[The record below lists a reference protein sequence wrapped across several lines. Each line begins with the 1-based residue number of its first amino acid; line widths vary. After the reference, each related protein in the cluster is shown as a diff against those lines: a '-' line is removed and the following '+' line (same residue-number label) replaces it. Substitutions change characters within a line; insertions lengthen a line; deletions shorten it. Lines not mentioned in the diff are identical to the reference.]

1 MTDEQADAAGRS
13 PDADSRGVSGGET
26 PDAEGRTP
34 DAERRTPEDGTSID
48 AGTFY
53 DELDARGRPVATT
66 AELAAA
72 IDGPV
77 GATADALSELE
88 ADGLVGRLDVT
99 AAETA
104 WYAPGRADADER
116 ITVFEKRRDVIVDR
130 PAQYTRA
137 LLTQF
142 AHLEDTNR
150 EGGYVYTVREEDVW
164 NAPYDSLAELRS
176 TVRSALGGRYE
187 ALEGWIEGQWE
198 RAHKFRLSTH
208 EDGYVVLEAKSA
220 DLLGNVAEPRLDD
233 GVLRARIGD
242 ETAWVADDRTAELKR
257 TLYEAGYPVQDDR
270 DLETG
275 DDLPV
280 ELELD
285 LRPYQAD
292 WVARFADSGSGVLV
306 GPPGSGK
313 TVAAL
318 GAMADV
324 EGETLVLVPSRELAG
339 QWREEILAHT
349 TLSPEQVGE
358 YHGGAKEIRPVTI
371 ATYRTAGMDRHR
383 TLFDSRKW
391 GLIVFDEVHHIPSPI
406 HRRSAALQA
415 KHRLGLTATPVRET
429 DDQEEIYTLVGPPIG
444 TDWEALFE
452 AGYVAEPEVEIRFL
466 PWASPEHREEY
477 AASDGHGR
485 RQAAAT
491 NPAKIREISAILHEN
506 RGSKAIVFVEYI
518 DQGDAIAE
526 APGAPFISGETPHA
540 RRSRLFDRFRR
551 GAVDT
556 IVVSR
561 VGDEGIDLPDAEV
574 AIAASGLGGSRRQGA
589 QRAGR
594 TMRPVGKARMY
605 VLATRGT
612 EEEDFARNRTKHLAA
627 RGVRVRETE
636 PVAVGDPGETSPD
649 PEETSPDPGV
659 GDASPGDAEE

>member
-1 MTDEQADAAGRS
+1 VTDEQSDAAGQPVDADGEGAS
-13 PDADSRGVSGGET
+13 DADSEAPVDVDGKAVVDADSGI
-26 PDAEGRTP
+26 AV
-34 DAERRTPEDGTSID
+34 D
-48 AGTFY
+48 AGRFY
-53 DELDARGRPVATT
+53 DELDARGRPVVTT
-66 AELAAA
+66 AEVAAA
-72 IDGPV
+72 LDRPV
-77 GATADALSELE
+77 EATGEALSRL
-88 ADGLVGRLDVT
+88 ATDGHVGRLDVT
-99 AAETA
+99 ATETA
-104 WYAPGRADADER
+104 WHAPGRTDADER
-116 ITVFEKRRDVIVDR
+116 ITVFEKRRDVIVDQ

-142 AHLEDTNR
+142 AHLADTNR
-150 EGGYVYTVREEDVW
+150 EGGYIYTVREEDIW
-164 NAPYDSLAELRS
+164 NAPYETLPELLS
-176 TVRSALGGRYE
+176 TVRSALGSRYE

-208 EDGYVVLEAKSA
+208 DDGYVVLEAKSA
-220 DLLGNVAEPRLDD
+220 DLLGNVADPRLDD
-233 GVLRARIGD
+233 DVLRARIGD
-242 ETAWVADDRTAELKR
+242 ESAWVAEDRTAELKR

-275 DDLPV
+275 DDLPFD
-280 ELELD
+280 LELG

-292 WVARFADSGSGVLV
+292 WIARFADSGSGVLV

-313 TVAAL
+313 TIAAL
-318 GAMADV
+318 GVMADV

-339 QWREEILAHT
+339 QWHDEILEHT
-349 TLSPEQVGE
+349 TLSPDQVGE
-358 YHGGAKEIRPVTI
+358 YHGGAKKIRPVTI

-406 HRRSAALQA
+406 HRRSASLQT

-429 DDQEEIYTLVGPPIG
+429 EDQEEIYTLVGPPIG

-466 PWASPEHREEY
+466 PWASPSHREEY

-491 NPAKIREISAILHEN
+491 NPAKIREISAILHQN

-526 APGAPFISGETPHA
+526 ALSAPFISGETPHA

-636 PVAVGDPGETSPD
+636 PVAVGDPN
-649 PEETSPDPGV
+649 
-659 GDASPGDAEE
+659 DASAAPGAGGGSESDVKK

>member
-1 MTDEQADAAGRS
+1 MTDEQADAAGGP
-13 PDADSRGVSGGET
+13 PDADSEAPTDTDGEGVTDPDRER
-26 PDAEGRTP
+26 PAEADDEQPVDAE
-34 DAERRTPEDGTSID
+34 A
-48 AGTFY
+48 FY
-53 DELDARGRPVATT
+53 EALDARGRPVVT
-66 AELAAA
+66 AAEVAAA
-72 IDGPV
+72 LDRPAGV
-77 GATADALSELE
+77 VDDALSGLE
-88 ADGLVGRLDVT
+88 SDGDVGRLDVR
-99 AAETA
+99 AAKTA

-116 ITVFEKRRDVIVDR
+116 ITVFEKRRDVIVDQ

-142 AHLEDTNR
+142 AHLENTNR

-164 NAPYDSLAELRS
+164 NAPYATFPELVS

-187 ALEGWIEGQWE
+187 AIEEWIEGQWE
-198 RAHKFRLSTH
+198 RAHKFRLATH

-233 GVLRARIGD
+233 GVLRARMGD
-242 ETAWVADDRTAELKR
+242 ETAWVAEDRTAELKR

-270 DLETG
+270 ELETG
-275 DDLPV
+275 DDLPFD
-280 ELELD
+280 LDLD

-292 WVARFADSGSGVLV
+292 WIARFADSGSGVLV

-318 GAMADV
+318 GVMADV

-339 QWREEILAHT
+339 QWHEEILERT

-371 ATYRTAGMDRHR
+371 ATYRIAGMDRHR
-383 TLFDSRKW
+383 SLFDSRKW
-391 GLIVFDEVHHIPSPI
+391 GLIVFDEVHHIPSPV
-406 HRRSAALQA
+406 HRRSASLQT

-429 DDQEEIYTLVGPPIG
+429 EDQEEIYTLVGPPIG

-452 AGYVAEPEVEIRFL
+452 AGYVAEPEVEIRCL
-466 PWASPEHREEY
+466 PWASPAHREEY

-526 APGAPFISGETPHA
+526 ALSVPFISGETPHA

-636 PVAVGDPGETSPD
+636 PVAVVD
-649 PEETSPDPGV
+649 PEDASATPDGGGV
-659 GDASPGDAEE
+659 GFEAER